1 MKLAD
6 LRKEAYRIAEVSTT
20 RQLKAGYS
28 EIKPLDMR
36 YKVSWEKAITVLKSI
51 KARAIKAKEEPAP
64 GFENWLNN
72 PPEDLK
78 DLFAEAESALGAFD
92 SKLKKAKRLTKT
104 AKAMASSLDEF
115 AEASLTEA
123 QQLISSTEG
132 IEDISKQANLN

>member
-20 RQLKAGYS
+20 RQLKAKHS

-36 YKVSWEKAITVLKSI
+36 YRVSWEKAIAILKPTESAE
-51 KARAIKAKEEPAP
+51 KSDSN
-64 GFENWLNN
+64 FESWLNN

-78 DLFAEAESALGAFD
+78 DLFAEAKSALGAFD

-104 AKAMASSLDEF
+104 ARAMASSLDEL
-115 AEASLTEA
+115 AEASLAEA
-123 QQLISSTEG
+123 QQLANRAKG
-132 IEDISKQANLN
+132 IDDISKQANLN